1 MAEEAPTGGE
11 RTEDATAKRR
21 DDFRKKG
28 QVAQSKE
35 VQNATLF
42 TVVLLFW
49 FFYLPIFWSNF
60 TVLIKTFWQSLHS
73 FEPTSASV
81 LNLTGFLV
89 RECAMLLAPLF
100 FLVVIIGVASSFFQ
114 IGWLFTFTP
123 LKPDFSKL
131 NPIPGFGRF
140 FSKKSLMEVVKSLS
154 KVVLVGYIG
163 YSTVYDNFEQA
174 LIQTDTSIT
183 ATLTFLAKTAGLILS
198 KICALLIFIAFLDFL
213 YVKWEMEQKM
223 KMSKQEQKEEFKS
236 TEGDPH
242 VKAQI
247 RAIQQQMAR
256 KRMMADVPTA
266 DVIIT
271 NPTHLSVAIRYKAGE
286 DHSPLIIAKGADHI
300 AMRIREIAREHQIPI
315 IENPPVARMLH
326 KIDIGRNVPEEMF
339 TAVAE
344 ILAHV
349 YSLRGNK

>member
-42 TVVLLFW
+42 TVVLFFW
-49 FFYLPIFWSNF
+49 FFYLPVFWSNF
-60 TVLIKTFWQSLHS
+60 SVLIKSIWQTLHHL
-73 FEPTSASV
+73 EPTSASI
-81 LNLTGFLV
+81 LNLAGFLV

-100 FLVVIIGVASSFFQ
+100 FLVVIIGIASSFFQ
-114 IGWLFTFTP
+114 IGWLFTMTP
-123 LKPDFSKL
+123 LKPDFAKL

-140 FSKKSLMEVVKSLS
+140 FSKKSLMEVVKSLT
-154 KVVLVGYIG
+154 KVILVGYIG
-163 YSTVYDNFEQA
+163 YSTIYDNFSQA
-174 LIQTDTSIT
+174 LIQTDTSIS
-183 ATLTFLAKTAGLILS
+183 ATLVFLATTAGLILA
-198 KICALLIFIAFLDFL
+198 KICALLILIAFLDFL

-247 RAIQQQMAR
+247 RSIQQQMAR
-256 KRMMADVPTA
+256 KRMMADVPSA

-271 NPTHLSVAIRYKAGE
+271 NPTHISVAIRYTAGE
-286 DHSPLIIAKGADHI
+286 DQSPLIIAKGTDNV
-300 AMRIREIAREHQIPI
+300 AMKIREIARSHNVPI
-315 IENPPVARMLH
+315 IQNPPVARMLH
-326 KIDIGRNVPEEMF
+326 KIELGRNVPEEMF

>member
-21 DDFRKKG
+21 NDFRKKG

-42 TVVLLFW
+42 TIVLLFW

-60 TVLIKTFWQSLHS
+60 TVLLKSIWQTLHQ
-73 FEPTSASV
+73 FEPTTVGV
-81 LNLTGFLV
+81 LNLAIFLIK
-89 RECAMLLAPLF
+89 ESAILLAPLL
-100 FLVVIIGVASSFFQ
+100 FLVAIIGIASSFFQ
-114 IGWLFTFTP
+114 IGWLFTLTP
-123 LKPDFSKL
+123 LKPDYSKL
-131 NPIPGFGRF
+131 NPIPGFARF
-140 FSKKSLMEVVKSLS
+140 FSKKSLIEVVKSLS
-154 KVVLVGYIG
+154 KVMLVGYIG
-163 YSTVYDNFEQA
+163 YSTVYDSFGQA

-183 ATLTFLAKTAGLILS
+183 ATLVFLAKTAALILS
-198 KICALLIFIAFLDFL
+198 KICALLILIAFLDFL

-247 RAIQQQMAR
+247 RAIQQEMAR

-271 NPTHLSVAIRYKAGE
+271 NPTHISVAIRYTAGE
-286 DHSPLIIAKGADHI
+286 DHSPVIIAKGTDNV
-300 AMRIREIAREHQIPI
+300 AMKIREIARSNKIPI

-326 KIDIGRNVPEEMF
+326 KIELGRNVPEEMF